1 MRPLAG
7 IVMAGMFAS
16 QAQFAAAEPR
26 NVDPSEI
33 AAAQGAADSAAGVL
47 QSLVAQVAETEGSLS
62 DLELELGGIREDVNR
77 AMVDLDRANAEA
89 DRARAA
95 ADSARADLDD
105 SRTRLRVEQGR
116 FNELARAIMR
126 QGRTIG
132 SALGGADNVGQA
144 LERASVLRR
153 KAEEQRA
160 ILEDLV
166 RARTR
171 DANLEAALRVAGR
184 EAAAAAEAAAARKSD
199 AEAAFAAAQ
208 DQLAERQ
215 GDLERARA
223 ARDSAI
229 AQLEAARAA
238 VDQLHRDRAAYE
250 DEQERKRAEAAA
262 AEAAAEAA
270 REEAAEKAAEE
281 RAAAADS
288 DAATTETAGEPG
300 STGSDGAGAAGTES
314 TGESTD
320 PADVA
325 ESGAADSGTADSATA
340 EADSGTADSGTA
352 GSGTAEADSSESG
365 AAESGTG
372 DSGTGGSGA
381 TTAPAQTAE
390 PTEPESASP
399 AAGSRSAKIEKVI
412 SRAMAQLGTPYAW
425 GGGNASGPTK
435 GIRDG
440 GTADRHGDYNKV
452 GFDCSGLTLYAY
464 AGVGITLPHYTGY
477 QYQRGTHYPVSQ
489 MQRGDLLFWGPNG
502 HGHVAIYLGDGTM
515 IEAPHSGS
523 VVKISKVRY
532 NGMTPNVVR
541 LL

>member
-26 NVDPSEI
+26 AVDPAEI

-47 QSLVAQVAETEGSLS
+47 QSLVSQVAQTEGSLA
-62 DLELELGGIREDVNR
+62 DLELELGGIREGVNR

-95 ADSARADLDD
+95 VDAARGDLDG

-184 EAAAAAEAAAARKSD
+184 KAAAAAEAAAARKSD
-199 AEAAFAAAQ
+199 AEAAFAAAR
-208 DQLAERQ
+208 DRLAERQ

-238 VDQLHRDRAAYE
+238 VDQLHRERAAYR

-270 REEAAEKAAEE
+270 REEAAAKAAEE
-281 RAAAADS
+281 RAAGADS
-288 DAATTETAGEPG
+288 DPATAETAGAPG
-300 STGSDGAGAAGTES
+300 STGSGATGATGADS
-314 TGESTD
+314 TAESTD
-320 PADVA
+320 PADVT
-325 ESGAADSGTADSATA
+325 ESGTS
-340 EADSGTADSGTA
+340 DSGTADSGSTGA
-352 GSGTAEADSSESG
+352 GDADSGTTDSGTA
-365 AAESGTG
+365 
-372 DSGTGGSGA
+372 GSGA
-381 TTAPAQTAE
+381 TTAPAQTAA
-390 PTEPESASP
+390 PTDPESASP

-425 GGGNASGPTK
+425 GGGDANGPTK

-440 GTADRHGDYNKV
+440 GTADRHGDYNKI

-515 IEAPHSGS
+515 IEAPQSGS

>member
-1 MRPLAG
+1 
-7 IVMAGMFAS
+7 MAGMFAS

-26 NVDPSEI
+26 NVDPAEI

-47 QSLVAQVAETEGSLS
+47 QSLVGQVAETEGSLA
-62 DLELELGGIREDVNR
+62 DLELELGGVREDVNR

-95 ADSARADLDD
+95 VDSARADLDG

-126 QGRTIG
+126 QGKTIG

-153 KAEEQRA
+153 KADEQRA

-208 DQLAERQ
+208 DRLAERQ

-281 RAAAADS
+281 RAAGADS

-300 STGSDGAGAAGTES
+300 STGSDTAGATGTES
-314 TGESTD
+314 TGESDD
-320 PADVA
+320 PADVT
-325 ESGAADSGTADSATA
+325 ESGAADTGTAESDGTGSGTA
-340 EADSGTADSGTA
+340 EADATESDGTGSGTADSGT
-352 GSGTAEADSSESG
+352 GE
-365 AAESGTG
+365 
-372 DSGTGGSGA
+372 SGA
-381 TTAPAQTAE
+381 TTAPAQTAA
-390 PTEPESASP
+390 PTDPESASP